1 MRSYSDRASDKVSRL
16 TCFTLMN
23 LNHINSCGKKVVDI
37 MLCQEWREIS
47 LTALL
52 VNCHDVTDRI
62 FDW

>member
-1 MRSYSDRASDKVSRL
+1 MTERAKKVSRL
-16 TCFTLMN
+16 TGFTLMD

-47 LTALL
+47 LTVLL
-52 VNCHDVTDRI
+52 VNCHDVTGRV

>member
-1 MRSYSDRASDKVSRL
+1 MRSHSDRASDKVSRL
-16 TCFTLMN
+16 TCFTLTN

-62 FDW
+62 SDW